1 MPDGGDASPG
11 LEFMIRGLRLAVI
24 PGPVNVA
31 PPGKIISHI
40 NRLIFR
46 VAFQNTLLSASWLS
60 GIFLPHLQNQ
70 VPELAF

>member
-11 LEFMIRGLRLAVI
+11 LEFMIRSLRLAVI

-31 PPGKIISHI
+31 PPGIIISHI
-40 NRLIFR
+40 NRLILR